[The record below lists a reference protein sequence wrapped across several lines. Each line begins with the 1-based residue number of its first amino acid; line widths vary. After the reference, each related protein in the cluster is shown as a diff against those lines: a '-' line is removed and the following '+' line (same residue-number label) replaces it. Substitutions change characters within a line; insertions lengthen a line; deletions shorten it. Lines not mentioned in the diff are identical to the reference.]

1 MRAAHSNLGLLGRG
15 EVGVERQHMK
25 RGLVGLFLVIR
36 LQRLQSARATVLS
49 VNFVVIIA
57 QLAVDLIKIFQRQ

>member
-1 MRAAHSNLGLLGRG
+1 
-15 EVGVERQHMK
+15 MK

-36 LQRLQSARATVLS
+36 LLRMQSARATVLS
-49 VNFVVIIA
+49 VSFVVIVA